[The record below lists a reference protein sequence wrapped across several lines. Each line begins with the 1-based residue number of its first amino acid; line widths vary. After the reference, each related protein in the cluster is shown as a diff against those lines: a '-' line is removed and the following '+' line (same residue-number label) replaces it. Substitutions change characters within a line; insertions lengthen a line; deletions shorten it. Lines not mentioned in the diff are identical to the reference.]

1 MNSNLTEIIA
11 ILDRSGSM
19 EHLTADTIGGYNSF
33 IKEQQNVSG
42 EAVLTT
48 VLFDDQYELLHDR
61 VDIKKV
67 RPITGKEYFARG
79 STALMDAM
87 GKTIA
92 AIGAKLHN
100 TPEAERPAKVIVFI
114 ITDGEENSSVEYTQ
128 EKVKE
133 IVELQRNT
141 YKWEFI
147 FIGAN
152 IDSFST
158 AGSLGIDTGN
168 AFCIAAD
175 GDGTVRAH
183 SAMRKAVS
191 NYRTSG
197 DIRKG
202 ETWEDDL
209 N

>member
-1 MNSNLTEIIA
+1 MNTNLTEIIA

-33 IKEQQNVSG
+33 VKEQQKVDG

-48 VLFDDQYELLHDR
+48 VLFDDKYELLHDR

-67 RPITGKEYFARG
+67 KPITGKEYFARG
-79 STALMDAM
+79 TTALLDAM
-87 GKTIA
+87 GKTITTT
-92 AIGAKLHN
+92 GAKLSN
-100 TPEAERPAKVIVFI
+100 IEEAERPGKVIVFI
-114 ITDGEENSSVEYTQ
+114 MTDGEENASVEYSK

-133 IVELQRNT
+133 MVELQRNT
-141 YKWEFI
+141 YSWEFI

-158 AGSLGIDTGN
+158 ASGLGIDTHN
-168 AFCIAAD
+168 AFSIAAD
-175 GDGTVRAH
+175 GDSTIHAH
-183 SAMRKAVS
+183 LAMRKAVS
-191 NYRTSG
+191 NYRRSG
-197 DIRKG
+197 NIRVG

-209 N
+209 K

>member
-33 IKEQQNVSG
+33 IKEQQNVPG

-61 VDIKKV
+61 ADIKKV

-79 STALMDAM
+79 STALLDAM

-100 TPEAERPAKVIVFI
+100 TPEAERPARVIVFI
-114 ITDGEENSSVEYTQ
+114 ITDGEENASVEYTQ

-133 IVELQRNT
+133 MVELQRNT

-183 SAMRKAVS
+183 TAMRKAVS

-202 ETWEDDL
+202 EAWEDDL